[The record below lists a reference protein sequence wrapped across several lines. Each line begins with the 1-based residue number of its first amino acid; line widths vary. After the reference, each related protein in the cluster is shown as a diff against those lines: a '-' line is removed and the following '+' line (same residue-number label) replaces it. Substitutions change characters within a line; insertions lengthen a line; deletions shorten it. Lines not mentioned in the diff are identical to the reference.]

1 MRNVSK
7 YWSAAAK
14 EAKPYVPGDQP
25 AGAIIKLN
33 TNENP
38 YPPSPKVLAA
48 LREAIGPQLRLYP
61 SPTADGVR
69 AAAAELYG
77 LSPEEVFVG
86 NGSDEV
92 LAFAFQ
98 AFFHQD
104 RPIRFPDIT
113 YSFYPVYAQLYQIP
127 VNQVP
132 VEADFSINPEAYFDS
147 PGGVIFPNPNAPT
160 GLLLS
165 LGEIEAT
172 VARNQEA
179 AVIIDEA
186 YIAFGG
192 ESAAPLVRKYPNLLV
207 IQTLSKAY
215 ALAGMRIGL
224 AFGNPELIE
233 GLNRIKGSFNS
244 YTMDRLALIA
254 AEAALKD
261 VDYCRE
267 ICRKIRHTR
276 NEAMD
281 RLRELGFTGTD
292 SKANFLFVTHAQ
304 IPAERI
310 YTQLKERGIFVRYFP
325 APRIANYLRITIG
338 TPAEMERLIAAI
350 STIVESYTA

>member
-1 MRNVSK
+1 M
-7 YWSAAAK
+7 
-14 EAKPYVPGDQP
+14 
-25 AGAIIKLN
+25 
-33 TNENP
+33 
-38 YPPSPKVLAA
+38 LAA

-215 ALAGMRIGL
+215 ALAGMRIG
-224 AFGNPELIE
+224 
-233 GLNRIKGSFNS
+233 GLRKPR
-244 YTMDRLALIA
+244 TDRG
-254 AEAALKD
+254 AEPHQRVL
-261 VDYCRE
+261 
-267 ICRKIRHTR
+267 
-276 NEAMD
+276 
-281 RLRELGFTGTD
+281 
-292 SKANFLFVTHAQ
+292 
-304 IPAERI
+304 
-310 YTQLKERGIFVRYFP
+310 
-325 APRIANYLRITIG
+325 
-338 TPAEMERLIAAI
+338 
-350 STIVESYTA
+350 

>member
-1 MRNVSK
+1 M
-7 YWSAAAK
+7 
-14 EAKPYVPGDQP
+14 
-25 AGAIIKLN
+25 
-33 TNENP
+33 
-38 YPPSPKVLAA
+38 
-48 LREAIGPQLRLYP
+48 
-61 SPTADGVR
+61 
-69 AAAAELYG
+69 
-77 LSPEEVFVG
+77 
-86 NGSDEV
+86 
-92 LAFAFQ
+92 
-98 AFFHQD
+98 
-104 RPIRFPDIT
+104 
-113 YSFYPVYAQLYQIP
+113 
-127 VNQVP
+127 
-132 VEADFSINPEAYFDS
+132 
-147 PGGVIFPNPNAPT
+147 
-160 GLLLS
+160 
-165 LGEIEAT
+165 
-172 VARNQEA
+172 
-179 AVIIDEA
+179 IIDEA

-244 YTMDRLALIA
+244 YTMDRLRPDR

-292 SKANFLFVTHAQ
+292 SKPISCLSPMPRF
-304 IPAERI
+304 PAERI
-310 YTQLKERGIFVRYFP
+310 HTQLKERGIFVRYFP

-338 TPAEMERLIAAI
+338 TPAEMERLIAGA